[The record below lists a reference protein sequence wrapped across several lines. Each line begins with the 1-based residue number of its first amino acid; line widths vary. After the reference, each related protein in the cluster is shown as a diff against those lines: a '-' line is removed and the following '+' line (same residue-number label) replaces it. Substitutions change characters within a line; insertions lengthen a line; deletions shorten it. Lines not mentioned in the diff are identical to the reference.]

1 MRPAVL
7 DGLSVLVAGAG
18 GTDAGVADRLAAL
31 GARVRT
37 VAIDPAGDPPAADT
51 PAVLVWDGEDAV
63 ASAAG
68 VAGVHA
74 ALDGAWL
81 AIRAAIAGGSYPGR
95 IVLLAPRPGD
105 AHREAA
111 RAGLENLART
121 LGIEW
126 ARFGVRAVTVLPG
139 AVSAPAQLA
148 EIVAYLAS
156 PAGDYFSGC
165 RLELHAA

>member
-1 MRPAVL
+1 VAGSGLLAAGVSRTCAELGAAVL
-7 DGLSVLVAGAG
+7 
-18 GTDAGVADRLAAL
+18 AL
-31 GARVRT
+31 PV
-37 VAIDPAGDPPAADT
+37 DPAGGEAGASGLPAA
-51 PAVLVWDGEDAV
+51 PVLVWDGDGAL
-63 ASAAG
+63 ASAGGG

-81 AIRAAIAGGSYPGR
+81 AVRPVAAACMTETPGGR

-126 ARFGVRAVTVLPG
+126 SRLGIRIVTILPG
-139 AVSAPAQLA
+139 AGTPAEDVGQFT
-148 EIVAYLAS
+148 AYLAS

-165 RLELHAA
+165 ALTLRR